1 MLFPRDSTGS
11 RASSDQSGQKAGSD
25 LHCSQADCRERRSDV
40 GDVLGIWDNPTR
52 SVPMLMFRSSSRVLI
67 VALAGLSSFLASCAS
82 LDSAAGS
89 RLDLVK
95 ARGELLCGV
104 SGKIPG
110 FSFLSPDG
118 RYTGLDLSL
127 IHI

>member
-1 MLFPRDSTGS
+1 MLVPRDSTGS
-11 RASSDQSGQKAGSD
+11 RASSDQSGQKVGPD

-40 GDVLGIWDNPTR
+40 GDVVLGIWDNPTR
-52 SVPMLMFRSSSRVLI
+52 SVPMLMFRSSSSVLI

-95 ARGELLCGV
+95 ARGEVLCGERQN
-104 SGKIPG
+104 SRLQ
-110 FSFLSPDG
+110 FSQS
-118 RYTGLDLSL
+118 
-127 IHI
+127 

>member
-1 MLFPRDSTGS
+1 M
-11 RASSDQSGQKAGSD
+11 
-25 LHCSQADCRERRSDV
+25 

-52 SVPMLMFRSSSRVLI
+52 SVPTLMFRSSSRVLI

-82 LDSAAGS
+82 LDASGS

-118 RYTGLDLSL
+118 RYTGLDVDICRAMAAAFVGDAETVSYTHLTL
-127 IHI
+127 PTILLV